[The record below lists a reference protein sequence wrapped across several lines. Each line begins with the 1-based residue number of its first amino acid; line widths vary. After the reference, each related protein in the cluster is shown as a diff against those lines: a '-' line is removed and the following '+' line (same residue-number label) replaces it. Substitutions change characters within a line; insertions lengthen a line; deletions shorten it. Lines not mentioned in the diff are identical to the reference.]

1 VNLAQLDQLQEET
14 FAKASPATRDS
25 YPPERRMVG
34 EELRSYLDRRV
45 FAVVSSTRRSGR
57 PHAALS
63 SYVRRN
69 TTFWLPTVA
78 GSIRERNLQSQPW
91 LVLVVAEGDR
101 GDHVAVIV
109 EGPGAVMTPAD
120 VPADVVATAP
130 DAWVSLWLR
139 LDAQRL
145 LSYAAEGATGRA

>member
-1 VNLAQLDQLQEET
+1 VNLAQLGQLQEET
-14 FAKASPATRDS
+14 FAKASTATRES

-34 EELRSYLDRRV
+34 EELSSYLDRRV
-45 FAVVSSTRRSGR
+45 FAVVSSTRPSGR

-63 SYVRRN
+63 SYVRRD

-78 GSIRERNLQSQPW
+78 GSVRERNLQSQPW
-91 LVLVVAEGDR
+91 LVLVIAEGDR

-109 EGPGAVMTPAD
+109 EGPSAVMTPAD

-130 DAWVSLWLR
+130 DAWVSSWLR